1 MHINLDL
8 RLIAGVV
15 FLATTLAGSVA
26 LYFYVQKRRRDFGVA
41 TEPPNGNSAL
51 NVKNPKL

>member
-41 TEPPNGNSAL
+41 TEPTNGNSTL